1 MSLLPPP
8 SRSPDQEEEGMSPV
22 DSGSWQRLSPYL
34 DRALDL
40 ETGDREAWLQA
51 LRTADA
57 ALALDVEGLLA
68 EHRQLNA
75 KQFLEQPSP
84 VRPGAPTLAG
94 TVVGAYT
101 LVRLIGSGGMGSV
114 WLASRRG
121 GRFEGQVAVKLL
133 NAELMG
139 RSGAERFRREGMFL
153 ARLAHPHIARLIDA
167 GVSASGQPYLVLEYV
182 AGLQIDE
189 YCDRRAL
196 RIEARL
202 RLFLDVLS
210 AVAHAH
216 ANLLVHRDLK
226 PSNVLI
232 TAQRQVKLLDFGIA
246 KLLESD
252 GDSPHKTPLTHGAAT
267 VMTLKFAAP
276 EQVTGG
282 SITTATDT
290 YALGVLLY
298 GLLSGQHPLGA
309 GRRTMAEILK
319 AIVEEEPR
327 RMSTVVADPAAAHEE
342 LEPHAI
348 RRVTTPA
355 RLQRILR
362 GDLDAIVAKALKK
375 RPEERY
381 SSVAELA
388 DDVRRFLDSEP
399 IGARPGTPWHRIVKF
414 ARRCRRSAARQLSR

>member
-1 MSLLPPP
+1 
-8 SRSPDQEEEGMSPV
+8 MSPV

-40 ETGDREAWLQA
+40 GTGDREAWLLA
-51 LRTADA
+51 LRAADA
-57 ALALDVEGLLA
+57 ALALDVEELLA

-84 VRPGAPTLAG
+84 VRPGQPTLAG
-94 TVVGAYT
+94 TAVGAYT
-101 LVRLIGSGGMGSV
+101 LLRPIGFGGMGSV
-114 WLASRRG
+114 WLASRSDG
-121 GRFEGQVAVKLL
+121 CFEGQVAVKLL

-139 RSGAERFRREGMFL
+139 RTGAKRFRREGMFL

-167 GVSASGQPYLVLEYV
+167 GVSGAGQPYLVLEHI
-182 AGLQIDE
+182 AGLEIDE
-189 YCDRRAL
+189 YCDRHAL
-196 RIEARL
+196 GIEARL

-216 ANLLVHRDLK
+216 ANLVVHRDLK
-226 PSNVLI
+226 PTNVLV
-232 TAQRQVKLLDFGIA
+232 TAQGRVKLLDFGIA

-252 GDSPHKTPLTHGAAT
+252 AESPHETPLTHGAGT

-276 EQVTGG
+276 EQVIGD
-282 SITTATDT
+282 SITTATDI

-309 GRRTMAEILK
+309 RRRTVAEILK

-327 RMSTVVADPAAAHEE
+327 RVSTVVADPDAAPEE
-342 LEPHAI
+342 LEPHAV
-348 RRVTTPA
+348 RRATTPLK
-355 RLQRILR
+355 LQRILR

-375 RPEERY
+375 RPYERY
-381 SSVAELA
+381 ASVAELA
-388 DDVRRFLDSEP
+388 DDVRRFLENEP
-399 IGARPGTPWHRIVKF
+399 IGARRETLLHRIVKF
-414 ARRCRRSAARQLSR
+414 ARRCRRTAAWQLSR